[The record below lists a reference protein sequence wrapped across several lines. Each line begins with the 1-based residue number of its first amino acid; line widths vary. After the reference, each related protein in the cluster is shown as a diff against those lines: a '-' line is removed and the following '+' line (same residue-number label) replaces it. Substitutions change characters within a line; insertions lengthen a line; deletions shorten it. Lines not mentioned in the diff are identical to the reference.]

1 MTATRHLPVRR
12 SLGEGGTPDT
22 LSIPLKEAAHGK
34 HCLQSALELVKRVR
48 TQLLPGPLADALD
61 QTERQIVVG
70 ITVLRDADRV
80 AMGEG
85 VYCREKAQNP
95 QKETRTV
102 TCPKCKASH
111 ETSAKQCA
119 TCREC
124 GFHWDLDQKPLRPTR
139 TVTCPNCGTPKDT
152 ASKAY
157 VQCLNCRF
165 TWQLTAKRPGLT
177 RKGADSCPPAT
188 RHPPVR
194 RSLGEGG
201 TPATG
206 GSR

>member
-1 MTATRHLPVRR
+1 MTATRHK
-12 SLGEGGTPDT
+12 TPDT
-22 LSIPLKEAAHGK
+22 LSIPLNEAAHGK
-34 HCLQSALELVKRVR
+34 RCLQSALELVKRVR
-48 TQLLPGPLADALD
+48 AQLLPGPLADALD

-85 VYCREKAQNP
+85 VYCRENAQKP
-95 QKETRTV
+95 QKEVRKGDNLVAASST
-102 TCPKCKASH
+102 PKA
-111 ETSAKQCA
+111 
-119 TCREC
+119 
-124 GFHWDLDQKPLRPTR
+124 PRPTR

-177 RKGADSCPPAT
+177 RKGAASCPPAT
-188 RHPPVR
+188 RRP
-194 RSLGEGG
+194 
-201 TPATG
+201 TPDTG